1 MLFHI
6 VWKDVLILLKI
17 FITLVLSISALFLLP
32 YHSAHATYLESLI
45 LESIQTHPSI
55 LAQQEA
61 RGAAILQVQAAK
73 WQYYPTPSIGVDAIQ
88 ADSDDSTYQG
98 DDTSWTF
105 GLSQPLY
112 TGGRLKAGVSNAQ
125 AGVTIA
131 EIDVYQQQQTIA
143 LNLVQAYGDWLSAH
157 TQRQAWMASSLKH
170 KRLQKLVERRVEI
183 GLSPESDLSLA
194 IGRYETTIAEM
205 ASFQAQEEAALN
217 ALMEILGRHI
227 NVDKLSEQSKHIH
240 NRTLGALGE
249 LLESARLTS
258 PEVRRAIAEV
268 QRLESDIHLQKSA
281 LSPRVDLRAEYVEG
295 SLTQNVSGAEKRIFV
310 NVSSQLG
317 AGLSSFSNIQ
327 VANKTKQAARARI
340 TTQRRLIEQI
350 VRSDFAQANTFQLR
364 VKSLMRS
371 VETAQ
376 QVADSYERQFPVGRK
391 SWLDVMNAVRDL
403 VNTEVQ
409 LADTKAAH
417 LVVTWRLAIIAKG
430 LSHLLRDDFTNVH
443 DDQSVGIKNGK

>member
-1 MLFHI
+1 M
-6 VWKDVLILLKI
+6 ILLK
-17 FITLVLSISALFLLP
+17 FFVALAFTVSALFLQP
-32 YHSAHATYLESLI
+32 YHSAHAGYLESLI
-45 LESIQTHPSI
+45 LESVQTHPSI

-61 RGAAILQVQAAK
+61 HSAAISQVQAAK
-73 WQYYPTPSIGVDAIQ
+73 WQYYPTPMIGLDAIQ
-88 ADSDDSTYQG
+88 AESGDSTYQG

-157 TQRQAWMASSLKH
+157 TQKQAWKASSLKH

-194 IGRYETTIAEM
+194 IGRYETTLAEI

-227 NVDKLSEQSKHIH
+227 NVDKLRIQSKHIN
-240 NRTLGALGE
+240 NRTLDTLGK
-249 LLESARLTS
+249 LLESARLKS
-258 PEVRRAIAEV
+258 PEVRRAISEV
-268 QRLESDIHLQKSA
+268 QRLESDIQLQKSA

-295 SLTQNVSGAEKRIFV
+295 SLTQDISGSEKRIFV
-310 NVSSQLG
+310 NISSQLG
-317 AGLSSFSNIQ
+317 AGLSSLSNIQ
-327 VANKTKQAARARI
+327 VANKTKQAARARV
-340 TTQRRLIEQI
+340 TSQRRLVEQI
-350 VRSDFAQANTFQLR
+350 VRSDFSQAELFQLR
-364 VKSLMRS
+364 VKSLTRS
-371 VETAQ
+371 VDTAQ

-417 LVVTWRLAIIAKG
+417 LVVTWRLTIIARG
-430 LSHLLRDDFTNVH
+430 LSHLLKKDFVDVNNEFSKE
-443 DDQSVGIKNGK
+443 QNEK